1 MFFWNKNYHFLL
13 TWWHFCRFVCQ
24 FDQVS
29 SSRTVISYN
38 LAITTLGAKGLQWS
52 MALQCFDDLCL
63 QRLSPDVIS
72 YNALITACNM
82 DEKPF
87 VSDKQVRLYVAN

>member
-1 MFFWNKNYHFLL
+1 M
-13 TWWHFCRFVCQ
+13 
-24 FDQVS
+24 S

-52 MALQCFDDLCL
+52 MALQCFDDMCL

-72 YNALITACNM
+72 YNALITACNKA
-82 DEKPF
+82 EQ
-87 VSDKQVRLYVAN
+87 QVQGNKNKNGWLYVAN

>member
-1 MFFWNKNYHFLL
+1 M
-13 TWWHFCRFVCQ
+13 
-24 FDQVS
+24 
-29 SSRTVISYN
+29 RTVISYN
-38 LAITTLGAKGLQWS
+38 LAITTLGAKGFQWS

-82 DEKPF
+82 DEQKF
-87 VSDKQVRLYVAN
+87 VSDLQVRQGNKNKNCWLYVANYGTR